1 MAYTAVEL
9 IDMKREGQPLPADGI
24 EWLIDAYT
32 RDLVPDYQMAAMAM
46 AIMFNGLEPDE
57 LAVWT
62 AAMIASGDTLDF
74 SDIPV
79 PKIDKH
85 STGGVGDKISIP
97 LAPLVAACGMAVPMM
112 SGRGLGHT
120 GGTLDKLESIPGF
133 EPRIDQKRFH
143 EILAEHHLVLA
154 GQSDTMV
161 PADRKLYALRDA
173 TGTVPSIPLISSSI
187 MSKKLS
193 EGLDGLVLDVKTGSG
208 AFMEELEDA
217 RELARTMVGIGTNS
231 GVNTVALITSME
243 QPLGR
248 EVGNANEIA
257 ESVAVLRGEGP
268 EDVTELTFALAEVM
282 LELAGIDGGRER
294 LEETVAS
301 DAALQKLKDVAAAHG
316 GDTSVL
322 DNTELVVFLN
332 KCDLVDD
339 PELIELVELETR
351 ELLTK
356 YGFDGENIPVIRG
369 NAKGALDHPTDPESS
384 QCIEEL
390 LSAMDRYIPEPKR
403 AIDKPFLMPIE
414 GVHTIDGRGTVATG
428 KIEQGVITTGKPV
441 EILGL
446 GDVLE
451 SVCTAIE
458 AFNRPLDQGEAGQNV
473 GLLLRGIKSDQIQ
486 RGQVIAAPRTI
497 RPRTKFQGE
506 VYVLSKEEGG
516 RHTPF
521 FGGYKPQFFFRTTS
535 VTGEVRLPQDRE
547 MVLPGDSAVL
557 LVSLDKPVALDIG
570 SRFAIR
576 DGGRTVG
583 SGVITSIEE

>member
-282 LELAGIDGGRER
+282 LELAGIDGGRDR
-294 LEETVAS
+294 LEEAVAS
-301 DAALQKLKDVAAAHG
+301 GAALQKLKEVAAAHG

-322 DNTELVVFLN
+322 DDTSLLETAKHEAAITAPGDGFVTRCDALTIGLAATRLGAGRERKEDDVDHGVGITLKAKIGDRVGRGDPLAVVRFNDQERWDAQRERLASAWSIEPN
-332 KCDLVDD
+332 APSPRDLV
-339 PELIELVELETR
+339 IER
-351 ELLTK
+351 I
-356 YGFDGENIPVIRG
+356 D
-369 NAKGALDHPTDPESS
+369 SS
-384 QCIEEL
+384 QI
-390 LSAMDRYIPEPKR
+390 
-403 AIDKPFLMPIE
+403 
-414 GVHTIDGRGTVATG
+414 
-428 KIEQGVITTGKPV
+428 
-441 EILGL
+441 
-446 GDVLE
+446 
-451 SVCTAIE
+451 
-458 AFNRPLDQGEAGQNV
+458 
-473 GLLLRGIKSDQIQ
+473 
-486 RGQVIAAPRTI
+486 
-497 RPRTKFQGE
+497 
-506 VYVLSKEEGG
+506 
-516 RHTPF
+516 
-521 FGGYKPQFFFRTTS
+521 
-535 VTGEVRLPQDRE
+535 
-547 MVLPGDSAVL
+547 
-557 LVSLDKPVALDIG
+557 
-570 SRFAIR
+570 
-576 DGGRTVG
+576 
-583 SGVITSIEE
+583 

>member
-9 IDMKREGQPLPADGI
+9 IEMKREGQPLPDEGI
-24 EWLIDAYT
+24 EWLIDSYT
-32 RDLVPDYQMAAMAM
+32 NGLVPDYQMAAMAM

-173 TGTVPSIPLISSSI
+173 TGTVSSIPLISSSI

-208 AFMEELEDA
+208 AFMEELDEA
-217 RELARTMVGIGTNS
+217 RELARTMVGIGVNS

-268 EDVTELTFALAEVM
+268 EDVTELSLALAEVM

-301 DAALQKLKDVAAAHG
+301 GAALQKLKDVAAAHG

-322 DNTELVVFLN
+322 DNTTLLEKAEHEAAITAPGDGFVTRCDALTIGLAATRLGAGRERKEDDVDHGVAITLKAKIGDRVGKGDPLAVVRFNDQERWDAQKERLASAWSIEPDAPPPR
-332 KCDLVDD
+332 DLV
-339 PELIELVELETR
+339 IER
-351 ELLTK
+351 
-356 YGFDGENIPVIRG
+356 
-369 NAKGALDHPTDPESS
+369 
-384 QCIEEL
+384 
-390 LSAMDRYIPEPKR
+390 
-403 AIDKPFLMPIE
+403 IDS
-414 GVHTIDGRGTVATG
+414 T
-428 KIEQGVITTGKPV
+428 
-441 EILGL
+441 
-446 GDVLE
+446 
-451 SVCTAIE
+451 
-458 AFNRPLDQGEAGQNV
+458 
-473 GLLLRGIKSDQIQ
+473 QI
-486 RGQVIAAPRTI
+486 
-497 RPRTKFQGE
+497 
-506 VYVLSKEEGG
+506 
-516 RHTPF
+516 
-521 FGGYKPQFFFRTTS
+521 
-535 VTGEVRLPQDRE
+535 
-547 MVLPGDSAVL
+547 
-557 LVSLDKPVALDIG
+557 
-570 SRFAIR
+570 
-576 DGGRTVG
+576 
-583 SGVITSIEE
+583 